1 MGQIRLFSLDE
12 NEFKSMVDAVRSAEK
27 ALGKI
32 DYTLTEKQ
40 LTSRNFSRSLY
51 VTEDIKKGEIF
62 SNKNIRSIRPGFGL
76 HPKYYYEIL
85 GKPSKRSYN
94 KGDRL
99 EL

>member
-1 MGQIRLFSLDE
+1 
-12 NEFKSMVDAVRSAEK
+12 MVDAVRSAEK

-62 SNKNIRSIRPGFGL
+62 QIKILDQFDQDLDCIQSIIM
-76 HPKYYYEIL
+76 KY
-85 GKPSKRSYN
+85 
-94 KGDRL
+94 
-99 EL
+99 